1 MEFSKPPEM
10 EFIHGKTLFLQPSAK
25 SKMAARG
32 AKMAR
37 GGRGCLERGLPK
49 GYWMLQTTFYQ
60 KNEKNLYWRKKQD
73 EKGVEKVLY
82 HGGMA
87 LSGSHEFRG
96 GG

>member
-1 MEFSKPPEM
+1 
-10 EFIHGKTLFLQPSAK
+10 
-25 SKMAARG
+25 
-32 AKMAR
+32 MAR

-87 LSGSHEFRG
+87 EHSLKTTLWEP
-96 GG
+96 